1 MTINTKILLDDNK
14 VIQCNSSVLTLSGDT
29 QIASN
34 GTLKY
39 LTDQSQGAEFT
50 LRSVPDVA
58 YVTGKT
64 SAIMSCIS
72 SNYYD
77 KTQINYFTGTTLPTN
92 YYNKTQINQYTGS
105 TDNRI
110 NTIETKYISG
120 ATNGLTKQGQ
130 LVKLGGILTGSTIIT
145 DSRVIPVGIQY
156 GGDYCANFTPRS
168 LVDAAYVTG
177 KTSTSGIQTANNG
190 LTKVGTNVALGGI
203 LTGNTS
209 LTGNYTLNICDGAK
223 LNTTDG
229 YQISGNT
236 ILKASTATISS
247 LYMGN
252 NAGNNGTGTDNFG
265 VGYQVLQANTTG
277 CTNIGI
283 GYQVLQ
289 ANTIGHNNI
298 GIGYQAL
305 MSNIDGNGNIA
316 MGNGTLVNNIHGKF
330 NHAFG
335 TGAMS
340 CNISGCSNIAQGTG
354 ALQYNT
360 VGCFN
365 IALGHLA
372 LSCNVSGGSCNVAI
386 GKNAMRRNKSG
397 GENIAFG
404 SCALFCNDNGNNNV
418 TIGSYSG
425 YLNIT
430 GSSSVFIGYCAGYNS
445 NKSNRLYIANTN
457 TCNLIYGEFDNN
469 SVTLPTLKL
478 CTTPSIGA
486 INDSIL
492 VWNSTDKCVKTISG
506 SQILASAITGA
517 TNGLTA
523 ASHIVCLGGALTT
536 NTTIS
541 GANCLKLGDLDHICL
556 STQNTTDIA
565 LNAKSNGAIYL
576 KSQSGTVT
584 SSNDSTNAV
593 LISIGYN
600 ASPAMLITDNTAS
613 PRGLVYAAD
622 YSNTFIDHSLVDKY
636 YVDSIATGL
645 NVHGSVTVATTED
658 ITLSGLTIVDGI
670 STTTGMRV
678 LVKNQSSGQFNG
690 IYSASTGIWGRTAD
704 YNFEPSGEV
713 ANGDLIP
720 VLSGNTNANSQWI
733 LTTPNPITSGKT
745 LTYSKF
751 AQQQGMVAGDG
762 ICVTTVGA
770 NRQVDVKLS
779 ESTPGLCFDNTSL
792 ELNYNIFRYG
802 LTCSQTSG
810 NVDVKAAY
818 CSAIGSEIPVALDT
832 GNTSCKLY
840 VDSCTIKTCLNPV
853 INANNGLTKAG
864 CTVSLGGALTGD
876 TTINGNDG
884 AYDLNISNLDSFN
897 LGFNNISTITD
908 SGTNG
913 GLRYAAD
920 YSGNYVTR
928 SLVDK
933 GYVDG
938 QITNNSVIA
947 CNGLTKA
954 GNKIILGGT
963 LTGNTTIDINNGNLL
978 VTDGAGNFGADIATT
993 YVQLGDINGVCGHLY
1008 VDDCGSFICMR
1019 NATGTTYGEFC
1030 FDSTAIN
1037 GFVSDSIDTG
1047 SLNLTKSCY
1056 QIDVACG
1063 SNVIREQMLASLPE
1077 YIVYACGS
1085 NKQMFAGALKAPA
1098 MACCGAIYATSA
1110 GAGVSFGNGSITS
1123 IHSTALGN
1131 AKVAVGN
1138 VMVDVCGESIN
1149 ITTDCVGSTQYIDLD
1164 YPTNLITI
1172 ESTCVNV
1179 GLGST
1184 TNILIDGNVDS
1195 ILVNTTGVQLCLQQ
1209 SGGNIFTDTVNSKGL
1224 EYAEDYSIN
1233 FTDRSLVDKAYVDG
1247 AVVSGTSLIYACNGL
1262 TKVDNTIALGGT
1274 LTGDTWICIPSDACF
1289 AFGDATTVN
1298 TNIQII
1304 RTSGNESINMYTNG
1318 TTFWSD
1324 LYLHDDNSALRYYD
1338 CNAVT
1343 TSELVVEPNRAK
1355 MIVNDGN
1362 SEIDVDINYI
1372 QLGYYG
1378 TGNNEIYLDSA
1389 GISFLS
1395 DTAIILGDA
1404 SYYNSQVFI
1413 CAPITS
1419 GSTSDQ
1425 VIVRDS
1431 STGEL
1436 KTVAGSSL
1444 GDKNNIYAMTVITTS
1459 TDLTTESTYVQI
1471 VNSPSASITVTLPAT
1486 PIDGQVFRIKDG
1498 GNNAVNF
1505 PITIAPNGNLIDNA
1519 ENNATLNTDGGALE
1533 LVYNN
1538 ELGSWFVFSFVN

>member
-1 MTINTKILLDDNK
+1 MAVGTKILINDSK
-14 VIQCNSSVLTLSGDT
+14 VDQKGTLTLCGCN
-29 QIASN
+29 QINST
-34 GTLKY
+34 GSLVY
-39 LTDQSQGAEFT
+39 LTDQTQDYNC
-50 LRSVPDVA
+50 LSVPHVG
-58 YVTGKT
+58 YVTGITSGVLTCLNSCFYNKTEINKYTGDTDNRLTDIESITNVAVTGASNGITKIDSHNIELGGSLTKNTTISGSYGFGVNSNTIKFSGVTSGVEIGGSGLYLTANIPGSGGLLCLGGSGEVCQTSLAAFGGITGGTNGIVDCGNQNVGLGGVLSSSTTICGDGNNLSLGSAGSKLGLLTINSSENIGINSDKNLQISISGGTITTSDGMGLRYSSDYSDTFVDNSLITKRYVDNIVYGIDPKSAVLVATTANIDELIDIKTIDGISLTGGDRILVKDQDDKTENGIYIVNDGNWYRANDFDGTPSGEVTQGALIPVITGNTNANTLWILTSKDPITIDVDELIFTKFSQLIDVSSGNGIDISTVGAVKTISVDLADNSGLCFSSSELTINSSIAGSGLCWKNGVINVDVPTGGTTGVPVKFDDSYDLIVET
-64 SAIMSCIS
+64 SAINNVLGGVLS
-72 SNYYD
+72 
-77 KTQINYFTGTTLPTN
+77 
-92 YYNKTQINQYTGS
+92 GS
-105 TDNRI
+105 
-110 NTIETKYISG
+110 
-120 ATNGLTKQGQ
+120 TNGLTDNNGIVCLGGQ
-130 LVKLGGILTGSTIIT
+130 LITSTVICGNDVCGLTYQDTAIT
-145 DSRVIPVGIQY
+145 NKRGIQY
-156 GGDYCANFTPRS
+156 ADDYSATFVARS
-168 LVDAAYVTG
+168 LVDAGFVTG
-177 KTSTSGIQTANNG
+177 LTSTSGIQTACNG
-190 LTKVGTNVALGGI
+190 LTKEGNVVVLGGT
-203 LTGNTS
+203 LTGNTEIDVDS
-209 LTGNYTLNICDGAK
+209 YEFTIC
-223 LNTTDG
+223 NSNSCVTIQDG
-229 YQISGNT
+229 YAELGTDSGETAVMLGSGSFDVAAGINVGVHGNCSGAMLIYACDVVMELCNSLNYFSVYNNCNQNL
-236 ILKASTATISS
+236 ILN
-247 LYMGN
+247 GN
-252 NAGNNGTGTDNFG
+252 NDIVCLSNCDSNLTICGSDNLIELNACNSSIKLSEDYMCFLLENSDCLVINNSSTIFTSINGTG
-265 VGYQVLQANTTG
+265 
-277 CTNIGI
+277 I
-283 GYQVLQ
+283 
-289 ANTIGHNNI
+289 
-298 GIGYQAL
+298 
-305 MSNIDGNGNIA
+305 
-316 MGNGTLVNNIHGKF
+316 
-330 NHAFG
+330 
-335 TGAMS
+335 
-340 CNISGCSNIAQGTG
+340 
-354 ALQYNT
+354 
-360 VGCFN
+360 
-365 IALGHLA
+365 
-372 LSCNVSGGSCNVAI
+372 
-386 GKNAMRRNKSG
+386 
-397 GENIAFG
+397 E
-404 SCALFCNDNGNNNV
+404 
-418 TIGSYSG
+418 
-425 YLNIT
+425 
-430 GSSSVFIGYCAGYNS
+430 
-445 NKSNRLYIANTN
+445 
-457 TCNLIYGEFDNN
+457 YGDCYHD
-469 SVTLPTLKL
+469 T
-478 CTTPSIGA
+478 
-486 INDSIL
+486 
-492 VWNSTDKCVKTISG
+492 
-506 SQILASAITGA
+506 
-517 TNGLTA
+517 
-523 ASHIVCLGGALTT
+523 
-536 NTTIS
+536 
-541 GANCLKLGDLDHICL
+541 
-556 STQNTTDIA
+556 
-565 LNAKSNGAIYL
+565 Y
-576 KSQSGTVT
+576 T
-584 SSNDSTNAV
+584 S
-593 LISIGYN
+593 
-600 ASPAMLITDNTAS
+600 
-613 PRGLVYAAD
+613 
-622 YSNTFIDHSLVDKY
+622 
-636 YVDSIATGL
+636 
-645 NVHGSVTVATTED
+645 
-658 ITLSGLTIVDGI
+658 
-670 STTTGMRV
+670 
-678 LVKNQSSGQFNG
+678 
-690 IYSASTGIWGRTAD
+690 
-704 YNFEPSGEV
+704 
-713 ANGDLIP
+713 
-720 VLSGNTNANSQWI
+720 
-733 LTTPNPITSGKT
+733 
-745 LTYSKF
+745 
-751 AQQQGMVAGDG
+751 
-762 ICVTTVGA
+762 
-770 NRQVDVKLS
+770 
-779 ESTPGLCFDNTSL
+779 
-792 ELNYNIFRYG
+792 
-802 LTCSQTSG
+802 
-810 NVDVKAAY
+810 
-818 CSAIGSEIPVALDT
+818 
-832 GNTSCKLY
+832 
-840 VDSCTIKTCLNPV
+840 
-853 INANNGLTKAG
+853 
-864 CTVSLGGALTGD
+864 
-876 TTINGNDG
+876 
-884 AYDLNISNLDSFN
+884 
-897 LGFNNISTITD
+897 
-908 SGTNG
+908 
-913 GLRYAAD
+913 
-920 YSGNYVTR
+920 R

-933 GYVDG
+933 EYVDN
-938 QITNNSVIA
+938 IKVNA
-947 CNGLTKA
+947 DNGLSVSGGT
-954 GNKIILGGT
+954 IILGGT

-1030 FDSTAIN
+1030 FDSTTIN
-1037 GFVSDSIDTG
+1037 GFVSDSIDIG

-1063 SNVIREQMLASLPE
+1063 SNVIREQMLASLPK
-1077 YIVYACGS
+1077 YIVYVCGS
-1085 NKQMFAGALKAPA
+1085 NKQMFAAAPKTPP

-1131 AKVAVGN
+1131 AKVAVEN
-1138 VMVDVCGESIN
+1138 VMVDVCGESSSESIN

-1184 TNILIDGNVDS
+1184 TNILIDGNADS
-1195 ILVNTTGVQLCLQQ
+1195 ILVNTTGVKLCLQQ

-1324 LYLHDDNSALRYYD
+1324 LYLHDGNSALRYYD

>member
-1 MTINTKILLDDNK
+1 MAVGTKILINDSK
-14 VIQCNSSVLTLSGDT
+14 VDQKGTLTLCGCN
-29 QIASN
+29 QINST
-34 GTLKY
+34 GSLVY
-39 LTDQSQGAEFT
+39 LTDQTQDYNC
-50 LRSVPDVA
+50 LSVPHVG
-58 YVTGKT
+58 YVTGITSGVLTCLNSCFYNKTEINKYTGDTDNRLTDIESITNVAVTGASNGITKIDSHNIELGGSLTKNTTISGSYGFGVNSNTIKFSGVTSGVEIGGSGLYLTANIPGSGGLLCLGGSGEVCQTSLAAFGGITGGTNGIVDCGNQNVGLGGVLSSSTTICGDGNNLSLGSAGSKLGLLTINSSENIGINSDKNLQISISGGTITTSDGMGLRYSSDYSDTFVDNSLITKRYVDNIVYGIDPKSAVLVATTANIDELIDIKTIDGISLTGGDRILVKDQDDKTENGIYIVNDGNWYRANDFDGTPSGEVTQGALIPVITGNTNANTLWILTSKDPITIDVDELIFTKFSQLIDVSSGNGIDISTVGAVKTISVDLADNSGLCFSSSELTINSSIAGSGLCWKNGVINVDVPTGGTTGVPVKFDDSYDLIVET
-64 SAIMSCIS
+64 SAINNVLGGVLS
-72 SNYYD
+72 
-77 KTQINYFTGTTLPTN
+77 
-92 YYNKTQINQYTGS
+92 GS
-105 TDNRI
+105 
-110 NTIETKYISG
+110 
-120 ATNGLTKQGQ
+120 TNGLTDNNGIVCLGGQ
-130 LVKLGGILTGSTIIT
+130 LITSTVICGNDVCGLTYQDTAIT
-145 DSRVIPVGIQY
+145 NKRGIQY
-156 GGDYCANFTPRS
+156 ADDYSATFVARS
-168 LVDAAYVTG
+168 LVDAGFVTG
-177 KTSTSGIQTANNG
+177 LTSTSGIQTA
-190 LTKVGTNVALGGI
+190 
-203 LTGNTS
+203 
-209 LTGNYTLNICDGAK
+209 
-223 LNTTDG
+223 
-229 YQISGNT
+229 
-236 ILKASTATISS
+236 
-247 LYMGN
+247 
-252 NAGNNGTGTDNFG
+252 
-265 VGYQVLQANTTG
+265 
-277 CTNIGI
+277 
-283 GYQVLQ
+283 
-289 ANTIGHNNI
+289 
-298 GIGYQAL
+298 
-305 MSNIDGNGNIA
+305 
-316 MGNGTLVNNIHGKF
+316 
-330 NHAFG
+330 
-335 TGAMS
+335 
-340 CNISGCSNIAQGTG
+340 
-354 ALQYNT
+354 
-360 VGCFN
+360 
-365 IALGHLA
+365 
-372 LSCNVSGGSCNVAI
+372 
-386 GKNAMRRNKSG
+386 
-397 GENIAFG
+397 
-404 SCALFCNDNGNNNV
+404 
-418 TIGSYSG
+418 
-425 YLNIT
+425 
-430 GSSSVFIGYCAGYNS
+430 
-445 NKSNRLYIANTN
+445 
-457 TCNLIYGEFDNN
+457 
-469 SVTLPTLKL
+469 
-478 CTTPSIGA
+478 
-486 INDSIL
+486 
-492 VWNSTDKCVKTISG
+492 
-506 SQILASAITGA
+506 
-517 TNGLTA
+517 
-523 ASHIVCLGGALTT
+523 
-536 NTTIS
+536 
-541 GANCLKLGDLDHICL
+541 
-556 STQNTTDIA
+556 
-565 LNAKSNGAIYL
+565 
-576 KSQSGTVT
+576 
-584 SSNDSTNAV
+584 
-593 LISIGYN
+593 
-600 ASPAMLITDNTAS
+600 
-613 PRGLVYAAD
+613 
-622 YSNTFIDHSLVDKY
+622 
-636 YVDSIATGL
+636 
-645 NVHGSVTVATTED
+645 
-658 ITLSGLTIVDGI
+658 
-670 STTTGMRV
+670 
-678 LVKNQSSGQFNG
+678 
-690 IYSASTGIWGRTAD
+690 
-704 YNFEPSGEV
+704 
-713 ANGDLIP
+713 
-720 VLSGNTNANSQWI
+720 
-733 LTTPNPITSGKT
+733 
-745 LTYSKF
+745 
-751 AQQQGMVAGDG
+751 
-762 ICVTTVGA
+762 
-770 NRQVDVKLS
+770 
-779 ESTPGLCFDNTSL
+779 
-792 ELNYNIFRYG
+792 
-802 LTCSQTSG
+802 
-810 NVDVKAAY
+810 
-818 CSAIGSEIPVALDT
+818 
-832 GNTSCKLY
+832 
-840 VDSCTIKTCLNPV
+840 
-853 INANNGLTKAG
+853 
-864 CTVSLGGALTGD
+864 
-876 TTINGNDG
+876 
-884 AYDLNISNLDSFN
+884 
-897 LGFNNISTITD
+897 
-908 SGTNG
+908 
-913 GLRYAAD
+913 
-920 YSGNYVTR
+920 
-928 SLVDK
+928 
-933 GYVDG
+933 
-938 QITNNSVIA
+938 
-947 CNGLTKA
+947 CNGLTKE
-954 GNKIILGGT
+954 GNVVVLGGT

-1030 FDSTAIN
+1030 FDSTTIN
-1037 GFVSDSIDTG
+1037 GFVSDSIDIG

-1085 NKQMFAGALKAPA
+1085 NKQMFAGALKVPA

-1184 TNILIDGNVDS
+1184 TNILIDGNADS

-1324 LYLHDDNSALRYYD
+1324 LYLHDGNSALRYYD